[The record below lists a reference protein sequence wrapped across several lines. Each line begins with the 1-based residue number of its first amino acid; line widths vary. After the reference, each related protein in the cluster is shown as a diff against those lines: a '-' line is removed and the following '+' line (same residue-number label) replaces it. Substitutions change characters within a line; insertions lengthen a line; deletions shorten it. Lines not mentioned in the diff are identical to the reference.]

1 MNLEFS
7 AGGRKR
13 KLYQLKQGGS
23 YYVRIQVRRKE
34 IQRSTGTPHLSA
46 AKERGKQIVE
56 AVLYGDWDKSNALK
70 MRSDAPTLREVCDR
84 FLEKYGRSRTGRGYV
99 GGLKKLVRVALGIS
113 DAVKDPLANVKT
125 TVLTAKL
132 IRDFEAAEEQRIP
145 RERGG
150 ALDRAAEMRVRTSI
164 TSRVRQA
171 RSIFSPKCMHWYD
184 GMNLPNLDGFRAQG
198 VRPPR
203 RRGDPRPLDEAA
215 IAGMF
220 EDSTRLAV
228 EDPACYVAFILFS
241 LMGMRNSE
249 IKKARR
255 SWLRRDANGG
265 AILDIIDRPEENFFC
280 KGYERHLPVDPE
292 IVKLLDEHYKH
303 SPDGDFLVP
312 AAHKTERDNIVDDRH
327 NDWARP
333 WIKDYT
339 KISYELRRYA
349 GSLILKK
356 TGRMKAVQKYL
367 GHSSI
372 ATTEKWYAYL
382 LGELPTLSFSDFANG
397 HALTQN

>member
-1 MNLEFS
+1 MSLAFM
-7 AGGRKR
+7 AGGRRR
-13 KLYQLKQGGS
+13 KLFRQKNAGPWLIRFQYQGKD
-23 YYVRIQVRRKE
+23 IC
-34 IQRSTGTPHLSA
+34 RSLGTTIEA
-46 AKERGKQIVE
+46 VAKDKAKQIVE
-56 AVLYGDWDKSNALK
+56 AEMSGDTDKSRELK
-70 MRSDAPTLREVCDR
+70 MRSDACTLREVCDR

-113 DAVKDPLANVKT
+113 DAVKDPLTNAKA

-132 IRDFEAAEEQRIP
+132 IRDFEAAEEQRIA
-145 RERGG
+145 RDRAG

-171 RSIFSPKCMHWYD
+171 RSIFSPKCMHWYED
-184 GMNLPNLDGFRAQG
+184 LNLPNLDGFRAQG
-198 VRPPR
+198 VRAPR

-249 IKKARR
+249 IKKARKG
-255 SWLRRDANGG
+255 WLRRNGTG
-265 AILDIIDRPEENFFC
+265 WMLDVIDRPEEDFFC
-280 KGYERHLPVDPE
+280 KHSTMRNLPVAPE
-292 IVKLLDEHYKH
+292 IVNILEQYYKQ

-312 AAHKTERDNIVDDRH
+312 AAHKTERDQIVDDRH
-327 NDWARP
+327 SAWAGK

-339 KISYELRRYA
+339 KSSYELRRYA
-349 GSLILKK
+349 GSLVLKK
-356 TGRMKAVQKYL
+356 TGSMKAVQKYL

-372 ATTEKWYAYL
+372 GTTEKYYAYM
-382 LGELPTLSFSDFANG
+382 LGELPALSFADFTNG
-397 HALTQN
+397 HSLG